1 VSQETSQGDSVATP
15 APVLLARSPWIIGRT
30 WDLVLFIATPL
41 LILPLLWLSR
51 QRYSPDVIYAFVTAF
66 GATGHHLPG
75 MMRAYG
81 DRSLF
86 RRFRLRFTLVP
97 ALLLATTLPLLFT
110 ELRQG
115 MMVILVLWG
124 FWHGL
129 MQVYGFARI
138 YDAKIGNHHPR
149 TVLLDWL
156 LCLSWFGV
164 GLINSDGRVYQMLEV
179 FYQSGGP
186 TIDPVWISGF
196 RNLWNAGTAL
206 VTLAYVI
213 HLSQGVTRGRSPN
226 PLKLLTM
233 AISFGYWWYAMV
245 EVDNI
250 LFGIA
255 LFEIFHDVQYLAI
268 VWIFNLKRVDG
279 DPNVGSFSR
288 FLFRRS
294 GLMLGLYVGLVV
306 GYGFLSNLQAQINF
320 TPIQNILIGLVW
332 TSTLLHFYFDGFIW
346 KVRERGTR
354 AGLGIS
360 GDNADD
366 DSRLL
371 TDGLLHAAK
380 WSPFVVAVAALT
392 LSQWWDS
399 GVYVSREERNRRE
412 LSRYQHLVRTVPR
425 YDHAH
430 LTLGT
435 RHYAAGNLTE
445 ARKSL
450 DRALAFSGDRN
461 AKAHYN
467 RGLVAAAEKDPQSAV
482 DHYVRSVE
490 LDPLSDQVHHVHF
503 ALGAAYQSLDDVAH
517 AESHYLRALAI
528 RPRFAVAALGLG
540 GLYRI
545 SGQADK
551 ARHHLRN
558 AVNLLSEDGEGGTH
572 LETARQQL
580 ESLGRQ

>member
-1 VSQETSQGDSVATP
+1 MNQETAQDDSATTP
-15 APVLLARSPWIIGRT
+15 APVSQSPWIISGT

-51 QRYSPDVIYAFVTAF
+51 QRYSPDLIYAFVTAF

-75 MMRAYG
+75 LMRAYG

-138 YDAKIGNHHPR
+138 YDAKIANHHPR
-149 TVLLDWL
+149 TARLDWL

-164 GLINSDGRVYQMLEV
+164 GLINSDGRVYQMLEA
-179 FYQSGGP
+179 FYQAGGA
-186 TIDPVWISGF
+186 TLDPVWIDGF
-196 RNLWNAGTAL
+196 RNLWNAVTAL
-206 VTLAYVI
+206 VTLTYIV
-213 HLSQGVTRGRSPN
+213 HLSQGASRGQSPN

-245 EVDNI
+245 EVDSI

-255 LFEIFHDVQYLAI
+255 LFELFHDVQYLAI
-268 VWIFNLKRVDG
+268 VWVFNLKRVDR

-294 GLMLGLYVGLVV
+294 GPMLGLYVGLIV
-306 GYGFLSNLQAQINF
+306 GYGFLGNLQAQIAF
-320 TPIQNILIGLVW
+320 PPIQNVLIGLVW

-346 KVRERGTR
+346 KVREKGTR

-360 GDNADD
+360 GDNAGD
-366 DSRLL
+366 DSRPL
-371 TDGLLHAAK
+371 TDGLRHASK
-380 WSPFVVAVAALT
+380 WIPFVAAVTALT
-392 LSQWWDS
+392 LTQWWDS
-399 GVYVSREERNRRE
+399 GIYVSKEERNRRD
-412 LSRYQHLVRTVPR
+412 LTRYQHLVRMVPR

-435 RHYAAGNLTE
+435 RHYAAGNL
-445 ARKSL
+445 AAAGKSL
-450 DRALAFSGDRN
+450 DRALTLSGDGN

-467 RGLVAAAEKDPQSAV
+467 RGLVAAAEKDPRSAV
-482 DHYVRSVE
+482 DHYLRSLE
-490 LDPLSDQVHHVHF
+490 LDPLSDQVHHAHF
-503 ALGAAYQSLDDVAH
+503 ALGAAYQSLNDIAR
-517 AESHYLRALAI
+517 AEKHYLQALAI
-528 RPRFAVAALGLG
+528 QPRFAVASLGLG
-540 GLYRI
+540 GLYRT
-545 SGQADK
+545 SGEIDK
-551 ARHHLRN
+551 ARLHLQN
-558 AVNLLSEDGEGGTH
+558 AVKLLGEDGEGRAH
-572 LETARQQL
+572 LEAAQQQL
-580 ESLGRQ
+580 ESLGRQQ

>member
-1 VSQETSQGDSVATP
+1 MSQETAQDVSSPPLAP
-15 APVLLARSPWIIGRT
+15 APRSPWIISRA

-41 LILPLLWLSR
+41 LILPLLWLWR
-51 QRYSPDVIYAFVTAF
+51 QKSSPDLIYAFVTAF

-75 MMRAYG
+75 LMRAYG

-138 YDAKIGNHHPR
+138 YDAKTRNHHPR
-149 TVLLDWL
+149 TTRLDWL

-164 GLINSDGRVYQMLEV
+164 GLINSDGRVYQMLEAL
-179 FYQSGGP
+179 YQAGGP
-186 TIDPVWISGF
+186 TLDPVWIDGF
-196 RNLWNAGTAL
+196 RNLWNAGTAV
-206 VTLAYVI
+206 VTLAYI
-213 HLSQGVTRGRSPN
+213 LHLSKASSEGQSPN

-250 LFGIA
+250 LYGIA

-268 VWIFNLKRVDG
+268 VWVFNLKRVDG

-294 GLMLGLYVGLVV
+294 GPMLGLYIGLIA
-306 GYGFLSNLQAQINF
+306 GYGFLSNLQAQVTF
-320 TPIQNILIGLVW
+320 PPIQNILIGLVW

-346 KVRERGTR
+346 KVREKGTR

-360 GDNADD
+360 ENGAND
-366 DSRLL
+366 DSRPL
-371 TDGLLHAAK
+371 TDGLLHASK
-380 WSPFVVAVAALT
+380 WTPFVAAVAETDTRPVVGLGHLKYPWKIAT
-392 LSQWWDS
+392 AGTWR
-399 GVYVSREERNRRE
+399 GP
-412 LSRYQHLVRTVPR
+412 QHLVRVVPR

-435 RHYAAGNLTE
+435 RPLCR
-445 ARKSL
+445 RKPGCS
-450 DRALAFSGDRN
+450 RQ
-461 AKAHYN
+461 
-467 RGLVAAAEKDPQSAV
+467 VA
-482 DHYVRSVE
+482 
-490 LDPLSDQVHHVHF
+490 
-503 ALGAAYQSLDDVAH
+503 
-517 AESHYLRALAI
+517 
-528 RPRFAVAALGLG
+528 RPRADTVRRRQCQSPLQPRTGQTLLKKTPNRPSVTTSALWNSPRSPTRPITLT
-540 GLYRI
+540 
-545 SGQADK
+545 
-551 ARHHLRN
+551 
-558 AVNLLSEDGEGGTH
+558 LLSVRPTS
-572 LETARQQL
+572 R
-580 ESLGRQ
+580 